1 MRARFGTAGNPDG
14 FYQAGKKQSK
24 DMPPWLREQ
33 GLEAYEYQCGKG
45 VTVGEATA
53 RAIGQAA
60 AEAGIALSLHAPYFV
75 NPANPDPD
83 SQEKT
88 LGHVLKACQAAQWM
102 GADRVVVHTGALQKR
117 TREEALATAKACA
130 VAEENPDDVVCGF
143 DTVVE
148 CEGEVFG
155 KPKDEAD
162 AVRML
167 RALSGREHRVHTG
180 VCICRGRRA
189 AATVETTVVHF
200 SPIAEDDLCA
210 YVRTP
215 EPYDKA
221 GAYAIQGHA
230 ALWCAGIEGCYY
242 NIMGLPVHRTAQ
254 LLREF
259 T

>member
-1 MRARFGTAGNPDG
+1 MHR
-14 FYQAGKKQSK
+14 
-24 DMPPWLREQ
+24 Q
-33 GLEAYEYQCGKG
+33 GGS
-45 VTVGEATA
+45 
-53 RAIGQAA
+53 
-60 AEAGIALSLHAPYFV
+60 ALPHHPGHC
-75 NPANPDPD
+75 
-83 SQEKT
+83 QI
-88 LGHVLKACQAAQWM
+88 LG
-102 GADRVVVHTGALQKR
+102 
-117 TREEALATAKACA
+117 
-130 VAEENPDDVVCGF
+130 
-143 DTVVE
+143 
-148 CEGEVFG
+148 
-155 KPKDEAD
+155 
-162 AVRML
+162 
-167 RALSGREHRVHTG
+167 EHRVHTG

-254 LLREF
+254 LLREL